1 MTAEPSLPAEPAP
14 SADAEIEPFVLC
26 KVDGG
31 QLQCALWRLA
41 EGQLAV
47 TLFLSADSAAAYRAA
62 NHLDAAWRAY
72 RPLKSDLLTL
82 LRECLDGGVPYAVLE
97 PSATSSR
104 RMYDL
109 ERVVREAMLGS

>member
-1 MTAEPSLPAEPAP
+1 MTADPSLPAEPLP
-14 SADAEIEPFVLC
+14 PADAEIEPFVLC
-26 KVDGG
+26 KVDRG
-31 QLQCALWRLA
+31 QLECALWRLA

-47 TLFLSADSAAAYRAA
+47 ALFLSADSASAYRAESG
-62 NHLDAAWRAY
+62 LDAAWRTY

-109 ERVVREAMLGS
+109 ARVVREAMLGS